1 MLKNTCRLTFN
12 IKKIKFKLFS
22 FTGFFYR
29 VENWDSQVFLASFAW
44 SDSAHNF
51 GSVFERLL
59 RVIGTLFTSE
69 SLDNDLK

>member
-1 MLKNTCRLTFN
+1 M
-12 IKKIKFKLFS
+12 
-22 FTGFFYR
+22 
-29 VENWDSQVFLASFAW
+29 FLASFAW